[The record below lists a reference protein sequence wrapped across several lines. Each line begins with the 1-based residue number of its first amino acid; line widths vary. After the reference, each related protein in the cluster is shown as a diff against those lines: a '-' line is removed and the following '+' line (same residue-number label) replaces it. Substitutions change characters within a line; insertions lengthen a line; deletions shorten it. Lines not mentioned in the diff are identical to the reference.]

1 MGQSDLATFR
11 RELDEFSS
19 RLDQRIQEF
28 RERGRFSDLDQEF
41 LTKAQDRVDRLRT
54 RVAEAEK
61 HGTAWDLLKA
71 ETERDF
77 TALAED
83 VEMLAR
89 RSSAEFMK
97 HRASDESKGR

>member
-19 RLDQRIQEF
+19 RLDQRIREL
-28 RERGRFSDLDQEF
+28 RERGRFSDLDQES
-41 LTKAQDRVDRLRT
+41 LTKAQNRVDRFRT

-61 HGTAWDLLKA
+61 HGTPLDLLKA
-71 ETERDF
+71 EAERDF

-89 RSSAEFMK
+89 QSSAEFMK
-97 HRASDESKGR
+97 HRSSNESKGR